1 MLENCDIIATFSI
14 DGQFRAIWTRSSRA
28 WSVKLLFSLLVAF
41 CLTKAENKTKTSH
54 TIALSKRTDFAK
66 KCWYQ
71 QN

>member
-1 MLENCDIIATFSI
+1 MLENCDVIATFSI
-14 DGQFRAIWTRSSRA
+14 DGRSSRA